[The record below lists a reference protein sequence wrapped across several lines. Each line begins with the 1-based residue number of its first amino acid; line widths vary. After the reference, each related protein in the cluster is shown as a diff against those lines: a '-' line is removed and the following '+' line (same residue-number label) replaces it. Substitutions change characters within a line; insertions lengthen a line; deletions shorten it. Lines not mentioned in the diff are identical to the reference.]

1 MKKDMNDNNENPIE
15 LNEENKIL
23 RLVDAHARSGG
34 LSHSSGDADAR
45 EYDELFTLLT
55 ESRNSLKPDAA
66 LLRKTLS
73 KLPAS
78 GTPYSLDRAVGAAV
92 PSPYAAP
99 VNWLY
104 SRVSSWKVATPVIV
118 LFIAVATII
127 GASPKKGQAPTIM
140 PISSETIAPLSIESA
155 EPSTF
160 AMTEVTPD
168 AASPRMMMAK
178 MSQTT
183 VPSTTPQ
190 NVGELIALLSN
201 EADGDI
207 DLGISDVSDPLY
219 SFDIESV
226 DAIEQPYDTQT
237 I

>member
-1 MKKDMNDNNENPIE
+1 
-15 LNEENKIL
+15 
-23 RLVDAHARSGG
+23 
-34 LSHSSGDADAR
+34 
-45 EYDELFTLLT
+45 
-55 ESRNSLKPDAA
+55 
-66 LLRKTLS
+66 
-73 KLPAS
+73 
-78 GTPYSLDRAVGAAV
+78 
-92 PSPYAAP
+92 
-99 VNWLY
+99 
-104 SRVSSWKVATPVIV
+104 
-118 LFIAVATII
+118 
-127 GASPKKGQAPTIM
+127 
-140 PISSETIAPLSIESA
+140 
-155 EPSTF
+155 
-160 AMTEVTPD
+160 
-168 AASPRMMMAK
+168 MMMAK